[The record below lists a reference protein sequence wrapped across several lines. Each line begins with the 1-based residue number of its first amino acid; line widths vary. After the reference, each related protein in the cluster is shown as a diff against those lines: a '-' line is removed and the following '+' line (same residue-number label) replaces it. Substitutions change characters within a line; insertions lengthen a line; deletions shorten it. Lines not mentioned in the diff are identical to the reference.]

1 MLKQRTHARNRVN
14 KGPTRMTILSYLPPG
29 KENELK
35 ILRDLLPWKK
45 SRVENSVTLNE
56 VNDKLQLNVTKRN
69 VSITFEQQEIVHIR
83 TFYDYSGE
91 IVISFFLQLLLSWYL
106 PFFKNVCLKTLSRT
120 SWFSQAKSF
129 KLYYWSCKYDDDD
142 DDNGDNNNNNNNNK
156 GVHSP
161 ISWCDDDDRWAQY
174 TESE

>member
-14 KGPTRMTILSYLPPG
+14 KGPTRMTILSYLLPG

-56 VNDKLQLNVTKRN
+56 VNDKLQLNVTKRY

-91 IVISFFLQLLLSWYL
+91 IQYIGYNCQCQIPAHAIIYDSDSLSYFMRNVLFKSSNPLLTRLMCW
-106 PFFKNVCLKTLSRT
+106 C
-120 SWFSQAKSF
+120 
-129 KLYYWSCKYDDDD
+129 SCDIW
-142 DDNGDNNNNNNNNK
+142 
-156 GVHSP
+156 H
-161 ISWCDDDDRWAQY
+161 
-174 TESE
+174 T